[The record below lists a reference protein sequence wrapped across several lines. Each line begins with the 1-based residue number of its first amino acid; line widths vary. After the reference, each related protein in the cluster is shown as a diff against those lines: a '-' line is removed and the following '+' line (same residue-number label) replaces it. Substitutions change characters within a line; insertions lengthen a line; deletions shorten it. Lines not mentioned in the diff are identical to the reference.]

1 MNIINDKPVMI
12 FKKEEDNKTRYT
24 VGLSNKKQDGTYE
37 NAYFPIQFNKGVVLE
52 NQTRIMLVKAWLS
65 FYSWEYQEKKG
76 TTFFIKCSE
85 FTTLEDIQTVPK
97 EKVPSDTEIYFD
109 DDVKLD
115 EIVLTD
121 DDLPF

>member
-1 MNIINDKPVMI
+1 MNIINDKPVMV
-12 FKKEEDNKTRYT
+12 FKKEEDNKVKYT

-52 NQTRIMLVKAWLS
+52 NQTKIMLVKAWLS

-85 FTTLEDIQTVPK
+85 FTTLEDIQTTPK
-97 EKVPSDTEIYFD
+97 EEKPDAAEIYFD
-109 DDVKLD
+109 DIKADD
-115 EIVLTD
+115 EFMD
-121 DDLPF
+121 SLPF

>member
-12 FKKEEDNKTRYT
+12 FKKEENNKIKYT

-52 NQTRIMLVKAWLS
+52 NQTKIMLVKSWLS
-65 FYSWEYQEKKG
+65 FYSWEYQEKNG

-85 FTTLEDIQTVPK
+85 FTTLEDIQTAPK
-97 EKVPSDTEIYFD
+97 EENDPFQEFA
-109 DDVKLD
+109 D